1 MSDTGWV
8 YIVLAGKSLFDAPRC
23 KIGFTKGNPR
33 DRLKTL
39 QCGSPVPLSLFRYM
53 QGKKEAE
60 RIFHETFA
68 PLRLHGEWFSIEGK
82 LHSFLC
88 YLDGDH
94 DEPVSGEDLL
104 VAICDVVLSDVP
116 PHPSI
121 DAKSYAASADTKHW
135 DSLREP
141 LAADKAEGRW

>member
-1 MSDTGWV
+1 MSDIGCV
-8 YIVLAGKSLFDAPRC
+8 YIILVGTLADGARC
-23 KIGFTKGNPR
+23 KIGFTKGSPR
-33 DRLKTL
+33 ERLRNL
-39 QCGSPVPLSLFRYM
+39 QCGSPVELRLFRYM
-53 QGKKEAE
+53 QGKQRVE

-68 PLRLHGEWFSIEGK
+68 PLRLHGEWFSVEGK

-88 YLDGDH
+88 YLDGDY

-104 VAICDVVLSDVP
+104 IAICDAILSDTP
-116 PHPSI
+116 PHPSV
-121 DAKSYAASADTKHW
+121 DPEFYAASADTRHW